1 MRNAKNFLKHLYFML
16 GFVLGFQVG
25 SYAYELGIVK
35 NMWPVAVSEG
45 FASAVTC
52 IICGLLFGIIFIFII
67 PELGKIF
74 ENVSLDLIKEFRK
87 MSFAEA
93 LTRMLALIVA
103 LIFASLLATP
113 IYKLSFNDTVKTV
126 IVILLYSAL
135 IYMSMLVCNNLGSDV
150 ETFLKFSINKLKNEK
165 EDSKTSKLS
174 RKKSSVI
181 PKILDTSVI
190 IDGRIYDILTTGFID
205 GPIIIPAFV
214 VEELQF
220 VSDSSDAA
228 KRNRGRR
235 GLDLVNKMQKELNME
250 VILTDKDYPDI
261 PEVDAKLIKLAKD
274 MKAKVITN
282 DYNLNKVAEIHGVKV
297 LNTNDLSNTV
307 KTVVLPGEVITIH
320 VLKEGKENNQG
331 VAYLDDGTMIVVEGG
346 KSLIG
351 KTIAATVTS
360 VLQTS
365 AGRMIFVKPE
375 MQ

>member
-25 SYAYELGIVK
+25 SYAYEFEIVK
-35 NMWPVAVSEG
+35 NIWPVAVSEG

-87 MSFAEA
+87 MSFSEA

-126 IVILLYSAL
+126 IVILLYIAL

-150 ETFLKFSINKLKNEK
+150 ETFLKLSINKFKTEK
-165 EDSKTSKLS
+165 EDGKSSKLS

-261 PEVDAKLIKLAKD
+261 AEVDAKLIKLAKD

>member
-25 SYAYELGIVK
+25 TYAYELEIVK

-126 IVILLYSAL
+126 IVILLYIAL

-150 ETFLKFSINKLKNEK
+150 ETFLKFSISRFKTEK
-165 EDSKTSKLS
+165 EDGKTSKFS
-174 RKKSSVI
+174 RKKSSVV

-220 VSDSSDAA
+220 VSDSSDSA

-261 PEVDAKLIKLAKD
+261 AEVDAKLIKLAKD

-331 VAYLDDGTMIVVEGG
+331 VAYLDDGTMIVVEDG

>member
-25 SYAYELGIVK
+25 SYAYEFEIVK
-35 NMWPVAVSEG
+35 NIWPVAVSEG

-126 IVILLYSAL
+126 IVILLYIAL

-150 ETFLKFSINKLKNEK
+150 ETFLKFSINKLKAEK
-165 EDSKTSKLS
+165 EDGKSSKFS

-261 PEVDAKLIKLAKD
+261 AEVDAKLIKLAKD

-331 VAYLDDGTMIVVEGG
+331 IAYLDDGTMIVVEGG